1 MVPLVPGI
9 NKSRGVG
16 FDILASNVAM
26 DGSQELSDSDLLRAC
41 DMSDADLRDMSDAD
55 LWDMDHTE
63 LSDAD
68 LLRECDRAEMEY
80 HLGVTDEQLLQVS
93 VCVCV
98 CVRVCWGIPPGTRT
112 DRSSIVRGHDLAQT
126 RVYA

>member
-1 MVPLVPGI
+1 
-9 NKSRGVG
+9 
-16 FDILASNVAM
+16 
-26 DGSQELSDSDLLRAC
+26 
-41 DMSDADLRDMSDAD
+41 MSDADLRDMSDAD

-98 CVRVCWGIPPGTRT
+98 CVCVRACVLVNHEWLVQVSKTTPP
-112 DRSSIVRGHDLAQT
+112 DFF
-126 RVYA
+126 